1 MEWSD
6 IFIKLGVGACLGF
19 GIITLAKIVT
29 KKNKHNSTSSNPESP
44 AAQKKSASDEA
55 GSRKS

>member
-6 IFIKLGVGACLGF
+6 ILIKLGVGACLGF
-19 GIITLAKIVT
+19 GIITLAKIVA
-29 KKNKHNSTSSNPESP
+29 KKNKHDSTSSNPQSP
-44 AAQKKSASDEA
+44 ATQKKSASDDA